1 MTGRWASPN
10 SGSTLTLLSGI
21 APTTRGGTGRLLRSL
36 VAEREAKALNVRFV
50 LVGNRANVA
59 RSMVARDPLKL
70 LVEAGRH
77 YARRVSRHWLSH
89 QPMFVGSPRLVVF
102 HPQEIGTRWL
112 DRVIAKRTARGLKTE
127 IFILDESFFC
137 IRSYNQLPGEDTAC
151 LRCLDQGT
159 EPALR
164 FGCQPFPI
172 RDRWAGAFIHQL
184 QKQAVAGKVIFWT
197 QTTGQVALLKKWA
210 GGAVDAR
217 SVGLWT
223 DDFDELETTPPEAAP
238 LADVVYHGAWLAAKG
253 GPWALR
259 LAEAMPERR
268 FLFPCRRPPGITPPP
283 NVIFRQMSW
292 ASGLAAQV
300 RSTRLSLVPSLW
312 TAPIEASLVKSIAH
326 APATAVITV
335 PGSFAESLPADV
347 ALKLPPAPSEA
358 AAVIRSH
365 ASWKIDPVVR
375 QEWIRTFTAG
385 NRGLLQRLCD
395 ASSV

>member
-1 MTGRWASPN
+1 LA
-10 SGSTLTLLSGI
+10 LTILSGI

-36 VAEREAKALNVRFV
+36 VAERQAKDLNVRFV

-59 RSMVARDPLKL
+59 RSMVAREPLKL

-77 YARRVSRHWLSH
+77 YARRASRHWLIH
-89 QPMFVGSPRLVVF
+89 QPSFVGSPRLVVF

-112 DRVIAKRTARGLKTE
+112 ARVIAVRTARNLKTE
-127 IFILDESFFC
+127 IFVLDESFFC
-137 IRSYNQLPGEDTAC
+137 IRSYNHLPGEDAAC
-151 LRCLDQGT
+151 LRCLEQGP

-164 FGCQPFPI
+164 FGCQTFPI
-172 RDRWAGAFIHQL
+172 RDRWAAAFIHQL
-184 QKQAVAGKVIFWT
+184 QRQALAGEVVFWT
-197 QTTGQVALLKKWA
+197 QTTGQVSLLRRWA
-210 GGAVDAR
+210 GEAVNAR
-217 SVGLWT
+217 SMGLWT
-223 DDFDELETTPPEAAP
+223 DDFDELQATPAEAAP

-259 LAEAMPERR
+259 LAELMPERR

-292 ASGLAAQV
+292 DSGLAAQV
-300 RSTRLSLVPSLW
+300 RSTPLSLVPSLW

-326 APATAVITV
+326 APATAVIPV

-347 ALKLPPAPSEA
+347 ALKLPSAPSEA
-358 AAVIRSH
+358 AAVIRRH
-365 ASWKIDPVVR
+365 ASWRIDPGVR
-375 QEWIRTFTAG
+375 QEWIQTFTAR

-395 ASSV
+395 ASPA

>member
-36 VAEREAKALNVRFV
+36 LAEREAKNLNVQFV
-50 LVGNRANVA
+50 FVGNRANAA
-59 RSMVARDPLKL
+59 RAMLARDPLKL
-70 LVEAGRH
+70 LVEVGRH
-77 YARRVSRHWLSH
+77 YARRVSRHWLIR
-89 QPMFVGSPRLVVF
+89 QPSFLGSQRLLVF

-112 DRVIAKRTARGLKTE
+112 ARVIAERTARGLKTE
-127 IFILDESFFC
+127 VFILDESFFC
-137 IRSYNQLPGEDTAC
+137 IRSYNHLPGEDAPC
-151 LRCLDQGT
+151 LRCLDQGPG
-159 EPALR
+159 PALR
-164 FGCQPFPI
+164 FGCQPFPV
-172 RDRWAGAFIHQL
+172 RDRWAAAFIIRL
-184 QKQAVAGKVIFWT
+184 QQKAAAGEVIFWA
-197 QTTGQVALLKKWA
+197 QTTGQVALLRKWA
-210 GGAVDAR
+210 GAAVDAR

-223 DDFDELETTPPEAAP
+223 DDFDELQTPPLEAAP
-238 LADVVYHGAWLAAKG
+238 LADVVYHGPWLAAKG

-292 ASGLAAQV
+292 DSGLAAQV
-300 RSTRLSLVPSLW
+300 CSTPLSLVPSLW

-326 APATAVITV
+326 APATAVIPV
-335 PGSFAESLPADV
+335 PGSFAESLSADI
-347 ALKLPPAPSEA
+347 ALKLPPAPSDA
-358 AAVIRSH
+358 AAVIRRH
-365 ASWKIDPVVR
+365 ASWRIDPCVR

-395 ASSV
+395 ASPA